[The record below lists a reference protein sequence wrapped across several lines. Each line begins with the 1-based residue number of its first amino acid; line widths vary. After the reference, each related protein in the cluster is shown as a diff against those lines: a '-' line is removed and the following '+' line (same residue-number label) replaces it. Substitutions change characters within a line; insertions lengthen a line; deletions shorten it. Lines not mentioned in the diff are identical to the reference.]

1 MDDHGSG
8 TEETRRGEQ
17 LYCSHPVLLLT
28 LLYLLWLLVGVDVE
42 GQGVPV
48 GVLPDPLQ
56 PPSRHGPDAVRGDP
70 DLEERAFLRPPPE
83 RVHPL
88 QKSLRLLIPE
98 TGDAAPGVG
107 DREEHVTD
115 AHLFGGFRD
124 GFRERVRVFVRLPNW
139 PMVDVVELGDA
150 RVAGREHLA
159 ITLLAHLP
167 DGGRVEALCQGVHP
181 LPPGPEVVVRVIGV
195 GALDAPPQPALEGV
209 AVGVH
214 KARRQDPAREPL
226 TVARGPDVGYTPVF
240 DGDANAAGGPA
251 SVEEKVGYES
261 APHPSS
267 IGIWIP
273 NLRAASRAAS

>member
-56 PPSRHGPDAVRGDP
+56 PPSRHSPDAVRGDP
-70 DLEERAFLRPPPE
+70 DLEERAFLCPPPE

-107 DREEHVTD
+107 DREEHETD

-124 GFRERVRVFVRLPNW
+124 
-139 PMVDVVELGDA
+139 A
-150 RVAGREHLA
+150 RVGGREHLA

-195 GALDAPPQPALEGV
+195 GTLDAPPQPALEGV

-226 TVARGPDVGYTPVF
+226 TVARGPDVGHTPFF
-240 DGDANAAGGPA
+240 DGDANAAGGRA
-251 SVEEKVGYES
+251 SVEEKVGYEG